1 MLTLAAAN
9 PAAMVIGKAPLY
21 GDRFF
26 VTPHATPFDAFVY
39 QPAAEMDAMIK
50 STDGKQHSKVV
61 VDHEDYFIEYVTR
74 VINTNA
80 EAHNHWYD
88 YIHVL
93 EGEGSIT
100 YGGTQDGGKDTG
112 MGEIRGGKQAISTV
126 ALNWYLN
133 RNMRLMFQYQHVDI
147 DRLSSTA
154 LSATTNPT
162 TPSAAYPNIGQE
174 YDTFAIRTQ
183 LRSNT
188 SEPRTFQ

>member
-1 MLTLAAAN
+1 MAYRRFLIIAALAAFPLGAWAQT
-9 PAAMVIGKAPLY
+9 PAPA
-21 GDRFF
+21 
-26 VTPHATPFDAFVY
+26 PHATPFDAFVY

-112 MGEIRGGKQAISTV
+112 MGEIRGGKLV
-126 ALNWYLN
+126 GGK
-133 RNMRLMFQYQHVDI
+133 FQI
-147 DRLSSTA
+147 LKPGDRLVIPPGMPHIFTA
-154 LSATTNPT
+154 
-162 TPSAAYPNIGQE
+162 TPGH
-174 YDTFAIRTQ
+174 TFTYLIFKHRA
-183 LRSNT
+183 
-188 SEPRTFQ
+188 